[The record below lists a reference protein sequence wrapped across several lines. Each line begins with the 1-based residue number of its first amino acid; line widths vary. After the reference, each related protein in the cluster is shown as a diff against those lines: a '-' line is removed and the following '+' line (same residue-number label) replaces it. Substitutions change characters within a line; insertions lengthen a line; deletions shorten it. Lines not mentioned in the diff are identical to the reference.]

1 MSLLGT
7 TCFLIYTLMK
17 EYLEFNSFN
26 EISVKW
32 EKSVTLP
39 AITIC
44 STNSINFTEFD
55 EAVTTANAEDDLKNL
70 LLKIEQYNGVGGITD
85 AIDKDLVKKVDN
97 MNNAL
102 KNTRNETVSI
112 FDDYMFEP
120 EAYLLGMWNGIKLI
134 FFHPLHLCIFCSKAS
149 RLSQSK
155 TAIIANWQ
163 DGELSHRYND
173 KNSITATYFFSFM
186 II

>member
-1 MSLLGT
+1 M
-7 TCFLIYTLMK
+7 
-17 EYLEFNSFN
+17 
-26 EISVKW
+26 KW

-39 AITIC
+39 AVTIC

-55 EAVTTANAEDDLKNL
+55 EAVTTANAEDNLKNL
-70 LLKIEQYNGVGGITD
+70 LLKIEQYNGVGGIKD

-120 EAYLLGMWNGIKLI
+120 EAYLLGMWV
-134 FFHPLHLCIFCSKAS
+134 
-149 RLSQSK
+149 
-155 TAIIANWQ
+155 TV
-163 DGELSHRYND
+163 
-173 KNSITATYFFSFM
+173 
-186 II
+186 